1 MSLIN
6 RQQNFVRHFNEQMRR
21 QASYI
26 SSWNALFYQNFEWE
40 TYPAVEFPL
49 NFKRTTKIRLE
60 RNNIETYAGYTYSNG
75 HPLSADSSVTSYK
88 INPEYFKLDVKS
100 NPAFYVQGQI
110 ATFYTDGV
118 VVDDG
123 YVDVNGYVDITN
135 SSNSVPGLKITQTG
149 SADSFVVHDQASD
162 STPFV
167 IDNSGKTGI
176 GTSTP
181 GATLDVRGTTSQ
193 VALAVNTNNTDSDFQ
208 VGSTTRDDLIY
219 GDASTSRVGIN
230 NATPLAALDIY
241 NPDTTVPALRITQ
254 LGNQPAI
261 YVNTS
266 NNANAN
272 FQFAS
277 SISNFLLFGNASN
290 SRIGINMNAPTATLQ
305 VSGTPNLSALVVNA
319 NRSDSDFQFGS
330 TRSNYLLFGDAGT
343 SRVGINTNT
352 PTGTLEISGTA
363 NLSALVVNAN
373 NSDSD
378 FQFGST
384 TSDYLLFGDASA
396 GEIGINTSNPRGS
409 LEIFGTAGISALVV
423 NANNTDSDF
432 IFGSTTN
439 DYLLFGDAGN
449 NRIGINTAN
458 PNATLTV
465 NGTISGENI
474 YAKDGIGYQN
484 SDSVT
489 QTGNKSSSVTL
500 HAPTGLITM
509 ANTALL
515 DQAVVSFNFF
525 NDYISASDLVLV
537 QHVGGGSNL
546 GQYLITADP
555 GSGSAVIYVKNT
567 RGTPLDVGGWASNS
581 LSEAIQIR
589 FAVIKSGN

>member
-75 HPLSADSSVTSYK
+75 HPLSADGSVTSYK

-123 YVDVNGYVDITN
+123 YVDIINTGSTN
-135 SSNSVPGLKITQTG
+135 PGLKITQTG
-149 SADSFVVHDQASD
+149 SADSFVVYDQAGD

-167 IDNSGKTGI
+167 INNAGRTGI
-176 GTSTP
+176 GTPTP
-181 GATLDVRGTTSQ
+181 GATLDVRGTASQ

-230 NATPLAALDIY
+230 NGTPLAALDIF
-241 NPDTTVPALRITQ
+241 NPDTSVPALRITQ
-254 LGNQPAI
+254 TGNQPAI

-277 SISNFLLFGNASN
+277 SLSNFLLFGNASN
-290 SRIGINMNAPTATLQ
+290 SRIGINMDAPTATLQ
-305 VSGTPNLSALVVNA
+305 VSGTPNLSAL
-319 NRSDSDFQFGS
+319 
-330 TRSNYLLFGDAGT
+330 
-343 SRVGINTNT
+343 I
-352 PTGTLEISGTA
+352 
-363 NLSALVVNAN
+363 VNAN

-384 TSDYLLFGDASA
+384 KTDYLLFGDAGNSRIGINTNIPTGTLEISGSPNLSALVVNANNADADFQFGSTISDYLLFGDAGA
-396 GEIGINTSNPRGS
+396 GEIGINTSNPLGS
-409 LEIFGTAGISALVV
+409 LDIFGTANVSALVV
-423 NANNTDSDF
+423 NANNADSDF
-432 IFGSTTN
+432 QFGSTTN
-439 DYLLFGDAGN
+439 DYLLFGDASTH
-449 NRIGINTAN
+449 RIGINTAR

-465 NGTISGENI
+465 QGTISGENI
-474 YAKDGIGYQN
+474 YARDGIGYQN
-484 SDSVT
+484 SNSVT
-489 QTGNKSSSVTL
+489 QIGNKSSSVTL
-500 HAPTGLITM
+500 HAPTGLIIM
-509 ANTALL
+509 SNAAML
-515 DQAVVSFNFF
+515 DQGVVSFTLT
-525 NDYISASDLVLV
+525 NDYIGANDLVLV
-537 QHVGGGSNL
+537 QHVGGGVNL
-546 GQYLITADP
+546 GQYLITANP
-555 GSGSAVIYVKNT
+555 SSGSALIYVKNT
-567 RGTPLDVGGWASNS
+567 RGTPLDTGGWASNS